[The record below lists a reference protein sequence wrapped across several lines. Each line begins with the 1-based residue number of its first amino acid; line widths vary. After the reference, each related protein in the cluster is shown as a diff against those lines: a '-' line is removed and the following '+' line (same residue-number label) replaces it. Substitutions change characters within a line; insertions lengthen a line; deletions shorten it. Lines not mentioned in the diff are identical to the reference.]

1 MPKRTY
7 KDLVKLHGVTLDQIN
22 AAKSNGVDIWNDEAV
37 KVWLETKRHRIKPGA
52 EMSED
57 IGATQTLAEIEEAIK
72 RATNIDDVKI
82 LKEKVLALKGIVS
95 VQQETRQLVP
105 TSEVREEI
113 VRCVSITRAE
123 LMKITSD
130 LPPRISGLSEG
141 AIQKILSEEIRSIL
155 TNLSSEVGCLFSV
168 DTP

>member
-1 MPKRTY
+1 MPKRTI
-7 KDLVKLHGVTLDQIN
+7 KDLLKIHGVTRDQLN

-37 KVWLETKRHRIKPGA
+37 KTWLDTKRHRIKPGA
-52 EMSED
+52 EMSEEV
-57 IGATQTLAEIEEAIK
+57 GATQTLAEIEEAIK

-113 VRCVSITRAE
+113 VRCVSAARAE
-123 LMKITSD
+123 MMKITSD
-130 LPPRISGLSEG
+130 LPPRISGLSES
-141 AIQKILSEEIRSIL
+141 AIQKILVDEMKRLL
-155 TNLSSEVGCLFSV
+155 TNLSSETGCLFSEE
-168 DTP
+168 P